1 MNKAIGENTTAI
13 SGLTGRVG
21 ALESVKDAYKAAD
34 ETTLASAKSYAD
46 GKAAAAESNAKAY
59 TDELAEVVD
68 GNTTNIATNTGDITT
83 LKGQVAEINTTIEE
97 NELTVAAALTDLDS
111 RLNTLSSNAVT
122 SVEGSDYIETDVI
135 DGKVTVSAITGS
147 VASGT
152 DALATAADVKA
163 YVDSM

>member
-21 ALESVKDAYKAAD
+21 DLESGKNDYKAAD

-46 GKAAAAESNAKAY
+46 EKAAAALADAKTY

-68 GNTTNIATNTGDITT
+68 GNTTNIATNTGDINT

-97 NELTVAAALTDLDS
+97 NELTVAAALNDLNS
-111 RLNTLSSNAVT
+111 RLNTLSSDAIT
-122 SVEGSDYIETDVI
+122 SVEGSNYIETDVTN
-135 DGKVTVSAITGS
+135 GEVTVSAITGS

>member
-21 ALESVKDAYKAAD
+21 ALESAKDDYKAAD
-34 ETTLASAKSYAD
+34 ETTLASAKTYAD
-46 GKAAAAESNAKAY
+46 EKAAAALADAKTY
-59 TDELAEVVD
+59 TDALGEVVD
-68 GNTTNIATNTGDITT
+68 DNTTNIATNTGDITT